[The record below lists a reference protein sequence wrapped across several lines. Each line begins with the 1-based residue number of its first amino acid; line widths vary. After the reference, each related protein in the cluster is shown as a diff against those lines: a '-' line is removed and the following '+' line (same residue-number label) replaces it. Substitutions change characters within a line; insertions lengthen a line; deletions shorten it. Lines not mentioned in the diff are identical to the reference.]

1 MKIFVAASLILLLVL
16 LVQNKFRPS
25 ILFGSLASIYYIFDL
40 INLQDWSSSY
50 TNSSLL
56 VLVLLLVV
64 SIALEKT
71 FLVDY
76 FSKLVITKK
85 YNSSL
90 LRLGFVTAGFSAFLN
105 NTAVVASLMTL
116 IKNNQYHLPSKL
128 LIPLSYFAI
137 FGGTMTLIGT
147 STNLIVNS
155 FVVENGLSSL
165 KMFDFLIVGGLIT
178 IFGISTIY
186 FAQSLLPSY
195 ENIQDKPQ
203 EHLIE
208 AKVTTNSSL
217 IGKTIKQNNL
227 RNLEYIF
234 LLEIQRGNRII
245 SPVSPD
251 EIIES
256 EDRLVFSGDI
266 EHIEILKTVD
276 GLVLGGGVDIKK
288 LNLIDA
294 IITPESTLV
303 GQKVKEANFRSK
315 FDAAIVSLKR
325 GSQNISKI
333 GEEVLHSGDR
343 LVLAVG
349 KDFQNRDNISKNFY
363 VFSNIKQNQ
372 KLSNSKSFFIVFG
385 FILSIGLSAVGI
397 ISLMKALLIFL
408 AGLLLINAINI
419 QDIKRRFPYEIFVI
433 VGSSLAISKVIL
445 NSGLADDMASYI
457 IYFFGTFGV
466 YGSFVG
472 IYLLTL
478 LLTEM
483 ITNNAA
489 AALSF
494 PIAYATALSLGVNP
508 YPFIFAVAFGASAS
522 FMTPYGYQTN
532 LMVSSLGGYQVKD
545 FIKMGWIVSLVYSLT
560 VIIFV
565 PLVFGF

>member
-1 MKIFVAASLILLLVL
+1 MKIFVACSLVLLLILLI
-16 LVQNKFRPS
+16 QNKFKPS
-25 ILFGSLASIYYIFDL
+25 ILFGGLASIYYIFDL

-76 FSKLVITKK
+76 FSKLIISKK

-90 LRLGFVTAGFSAFLN
+90 LRLGFITAGFSAFLN

-155 FVVENGLSSL
+155 FVIENGLESL

-178 IFGISTIY
+178 LFGIATIY
-186 FAQSLLPSY
+186 FGQSLLPSY
-195 ENIQDKPQ
+195 ENTQDEPQ

-208 AKVTTNSSL
+208 AKVTLNSPL
-217 IGKTIKQNNL
+217 IGKSIKQNNL

-234 LLEIQRGNRII
+234 LLEIQRGDKVI
-245 SPVSPD
+245 SPVSPN
-251 EIIES
+251 EIIETD
-256 EDRLVFSGDI
+256 DRLVFSGDI
-266 EHIEILKTVD
+266 QHVDVLQKID
-276 GLVLGGGVDIKK
+276 GLVLAGGVDINK

-333 GEEVLHSGDR
+333 GEEVLQSGDR
-343 LVLAVG
+343 LVLSVG
-349 KDFQNRDNISKNFY
+349 NDFYTRDNIAKNFY
-363 VFSNIKQNQ
+363 VLSNIKQNE
-372 KLSNSKSFFIVFG
+372 KLSNMKSIFVVFG
-385 FILSIGLSAVGI
+385 FIVSIGLSAIGI
-397 ISLMKALLIFL
+397 LPLMKALVVFL
-408 AGLLLINAINI
+408 AALLMMNAINI
-419 QDIKRRFPYEIFVI
+419 QDIKRRFPYEIFII

-445 NSGLADDMASYI
+445 SSGLADDMASYI

-466 YGSFVG
+466 YGSFISV
-472 IYLLTL
+472 YLLTL

-545 FIKMGWIVSLVYSLT
+545 FIKIGWIISLVYSLT
-560 VIIFV
+560 VIIVV